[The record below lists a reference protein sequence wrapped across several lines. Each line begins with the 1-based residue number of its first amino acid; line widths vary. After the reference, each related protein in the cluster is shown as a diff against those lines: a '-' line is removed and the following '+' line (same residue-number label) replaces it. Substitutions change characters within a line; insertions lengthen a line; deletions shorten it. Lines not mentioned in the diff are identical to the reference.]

1 MKLLRRLWFWT
12 QRRKMADDLTQEI
25 EAHRLMRRD
34 ALVRNGALDADTASH
49 RALGN
54 VTLVTDDVREV
65 WVSRTLSGLARDVRL
80 ACRVLL
86 RQRVFA
92 IAAILTIATGVA
104 ALTSVWAVVYAVLL
118 RLPPYPNADRVVQIV
133 QVVKGKERTE
143 VSAADVK
150 AVRAASPSL
159 SHVSLAW
166 FSEASITGTSLPERA
181 KLVYTDADGFAM
193 LGTRP
198 LFGRLPSLADED
210 SGTPIV
216 VIGHALFQRRFGGD
230 VSIVGQTIR
239 INAQPHTVI
248 AVMPPEFK
256 FPAPYFSAGDLWIM
270 RGPDHP
276 SWPATR
282 ARTLLA
288 FGALAGGATLERAQ
302 AEVDA
307 AARGLDA
314 SHPEEGVIG
323 LRLTQW
329 AESTQA
335 RSRPR
340 LMFILSAAAVVFLI
354 VCANVANLLLSR
366 NLDRRKELVTR
377 ASIGAGRARL
387 VRQLTTETVVLF
399 TAGGVAGLV
408 AAIWATRFIV
418 TLPSFSI
425 PRMDEAVIDAPVA
438 LTGLAAVIAVAAI
451 VGCLV
456 ALQATSVVQKESPDL
471 STRGATQGVRWRRVQ
486 AALVGAEVA
495 LALGI
500 VSSAGILLDGAWRQS
515 GITAG
520 FDARDIYHARLT
532 LPRDRYNEGAAQVA
546 FHARLV
552 DQLRAIPGVTS
563 AAVIDVPPGVGG
575 TAEPSFSLHDDPP
588 VTSDEGLRTA
598 DIRLI
603 SSGYFDV
610 LGLTPREG
618 HVDIVGAASPLVVVN
633 EAFVRTFLKG
643 RPPVGESI
651 RVRVRGLEVPL
662 QDRVI
667 AGVVPDVK
675 DETVYDATPPVIFLP
690 LDAGD
695 STRMAIVLRRP
706 GGFTD
711 LSTEVRRAVAIADPE
726 MSAFGLMGLQELM
739 QSELSLNKMS
749 LNLVAILAVVAV
761 TLAIIG
767 VYAVTAHAVRQQ
779 RREISIRL
787 ALGADPG
794 SVPRLFVRR
803 NLLVIVSGLTLGVI
817 VAMTSAS
824 TIRSLV
830 YGVNETSA
838 LTFAIAALAL
848 AAVVIVSCYLPA
860 RRASRVDPALVL
872 RSE

>member
-1 MKLLRRLWFWT
+1 MKFLRHLLFFTR
-12 QRRKMADDLTQEI
+12 RRKLADDLAEEMET
-25 EAHRLMRRD
+25 HRLMRRD
-34 ALVRNGALDADTASH
+34 AMARDGVSDPDAGSH

-54 VTLVTDDVREV
+54 VTLAMDDVRDV
-65 WVSRTLSGLARDVRL
+65 WVSRVLSGLVRDVRL
-80 ACRVLL
+80 ACRVLM
-86 RQRVFA
+86 RQPVFA

-133 QVVKGKERTE
+133 QVVKGRARSE
-143 VSAADVK
+143 VSAVDVK
-150 AVRAASPSL
+150 AVREASPSF

-193 LGTRP
+193 LGTP
-198 LFGRLPSLADED
+198 PMFGRLPLRADETA
-210 SGTPIV
+210 GTPVV
-216 VIGHALFQRRFGGD
+216 VIGHALFERRFGGNP
-230 VSIVGQTIR
+230 SIVGQTIR

-248 AVMPPEFK
+248 SVMPPEFK

-276 SWPATR
+276 SWPTTR
-282 ARTLLA
+282 VRTMLA
-288 FGALAGGATLERAQ
+288 FGALAEGASLERAQ

-307 AARGLDA
+307 AARSLNA
-314 SHPEEGVIG
+314 ARPEEGVIG
-323 LRLTQW
+323 LKLTRW
-329 AESTQA
+329 AESVQA
-335 RSRPR
+335 GSRPR

-354 VCANVANLLLSR
+354 VCANIANLLLSR
-366 NLDRRKELVTR
+366 NLDRRREMITR

-418 TLPSFSI
+418 TMRSFSI
-425 PRMDEAVIDAPVA
+425 PRMDEAVIDVPVA
-438 LTGLAAVIAVAAI
+438 LTALATVVLLAAI

-456 ALQATSVVQKESPDL
+456 ALQATGVVQEQAPDP
-471 STRGATQGVRWRRVQ
+471 STRGTTQGARWRRVQ

-500 VSSAGILLDGAWRQS
+500 VSSAGILLDGAWKQS

-520 FDARDIYHARLT
+520 FDGRDVYHARLS
-532 LPRDRYNEGAAQVA
+532 LPRDRYKEGPAQAA
-546 FHARLV
+546 FHARLL
-552 DQLRAIPGVTS
+552 DRLRAIPGVTS

-575 TAEPSFSLHDDPP
+575 TSEPSFALHDDPP
-588 VTSDEGLRTA
+588 LTGDEGLRSA
-598 DIRLI
+598 NIRLI

-610 LGLTPREG
+610 LGLNPREG
-618 HVDIVGAASPLVVVN
+618 HVDIVGAASPMVVVN
-633 EAFVRTFLKG
+633 EAFVRTYLKG
-643 RPPVGESI
+643 RPAVGESI
-651 RVRVRGLEVPL
+651 RVRARGAAVPL
-662 QDRVI
+662 QDRMI

-675 DETVYDATPPVIFLP
+675 DETLYASTPPVIFLP

-706 GGFTD
+706 GGFTG
-711 LSTEVRRAVAIADPE
+711 LATEVRRAVAGADPE
-726 MSAFGLMGLQELM
+726 LAAFGFMGLQELM
-739 QSELSLNKMS
+739 QSELSLNKLS

-761 TLAIIG
+761 ALAIIG
-767 VYAVTAHAVRQQ
+767 VYAVTAHGVRQQ

-787 ALGADPG
+787 ALGADPKG
-794 SVPRLFVRR
+794 VPLLFVRR
-803 NLLVIVSGLTLGVI
+803 TLPVIVIGLAIGAI
-817 VAMTSAS
+817 VAVTSAG

-830 YGVNETSA
+830 YGVRETSA
-838 LTFAIAALAL
+838 VTFAVAALVL
-848 AAVVIVSCYLPA
+848 AAVVMVSCYLPA